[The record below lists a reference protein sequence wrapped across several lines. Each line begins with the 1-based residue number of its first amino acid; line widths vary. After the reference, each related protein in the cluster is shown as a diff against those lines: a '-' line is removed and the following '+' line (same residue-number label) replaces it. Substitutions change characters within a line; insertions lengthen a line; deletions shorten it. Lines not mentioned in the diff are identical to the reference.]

1 MEVITAQFD
10 WTHEQSDDANEA
22 TLGRLRLFVDDR
34 QAWGMSVGVD
44 WIWRD
49 LLVGLAENWERLL
62 YEDWIG
68 TPGDAAIETRIE
80 AFEQGLS
87 DRART
92 GEIDEDGLVEMQEA
106 RFAWEEAHDLARYLP
121 GLTVPSLRI
130 WSTPRGVMIQAPHGE
145 AAFDRAAVDA
155 ALSRLGDEISGR
167 LVAQGFP
174 ADEAVAEWNAR
185 RPKASDVLAS
195 SATGFSAS
203 ILAHARGA
211 LPEAIAWGDDDGL
224 MAETSWLALA
234 SACHDYGSGPLAR
247 MLAVVEAPP
256 PPSSRWDGFLK
267 ALIEGVA
274 SNQEA
279 GEAAVDD
286 FVVGLARGLAG
297 LARADLL
304 QPTVMAY
311 RLGIE
316 LVEVDLEDPAL
327 AGLAVHGTDHAPV
340 IALNARA
347 CGPGNEADRRL
358 AFASALSWLAGAALT
373 ERPVALAMGSR
384 ELAASA
390 AKRARRLLLPIAAL
404 EDFVAADPSSGLVD
418 RLASHFIVPPQ
429 AVAKLLLES
438 VIWNAL
444 SASEKILVTDIASGV
459 TGEGAASP
467 PYVRVVR

>member
-68 TPGDAAIETRIE
+68 TPGDAPIETRIE

-106 RFAWEEAHDLARYLP
+106 RFVWEEAHDLARYLP

-130 WSTPRGVMIQAPHGE
+130 WSTPQGVMIQAPHGE

-174 ADEAVAEWNAR
+174 ADEAVVEWNAR
-185 RPKASDVLAS
+185 RPRASDALAS

-211 LPEAIAWGDDDGL
+211 LPEVIAWGDDDGL
-224 MAETSWLALA
+224 MAETSWL
-234 SACHDYGSGPLAR
+234 P
-247 MLAVVEAPP
+247 
-256 PPSSRWDGFLK
+256 
-267 ALIEGVA
+267 
-274 SNQEA
+274 
-279 GEAAVDD
+279 
-286 FVVGLARGLAG
+286 
-297 LARADLL
+297 
-304 QPTVMAY
+304 
-311 RLGIE
+311 
-316 LVEVDLEDPAL
+316 
-327 AGLAVHGTDHAPV
+327 
-340 IALNARA
+340 
-347 CGPGNEADRRL
+347 
-358 AFASALSWLAGAALT
+358 
-373 ERPVALAMGSR
+373 
-384 ELAASA
+384 
-390 AKRARRLLLPIAAL
+390 
-404 EDFVAADPSSGLVD
+404 
-418 RLASHFIVPPQ
+418 
-429 AVAKLLLES
+429 
-438 VIWNAL
+438 
-444 SASEKILVTDIASGV
+444 
-459 TGEGAASP
+459 
-467 PYVRVVR
+467 